1 MATNGD
7 KADED
12 ETMKINVA
20 DHVAVR
26 RAYDDATVN
35 AVVDAGYDEDHKTV
49 DAKLAFQ
56 TLALVIAC
64 VAHVVVD
71 KKDAVKQW
79 VCVWAYVAAL
89 CASYATARWVERDA
103 LLLTVG
109 RGTSA
114 DGAPATKTSQNARC
128 KDGLCVKV
136 KFKRFDERFAVI
148 VSSKSDRRCVNEDV
162 ARVEIECG
170 AYVTE
175 NGEFLEDEYEDF
187 VWKTLEAFECGKG
200 RGVDVD
206 ISSVV
211 SKMR

>member
-1 MATNGD
+1 MTTRETTE
-7 KADED
+7 ED
-12 ETMKINVA
+12 AAAVKIDVA

-35 AVVDAGYDEDHKTV
+35 AIVDAGYDEDHKTV
-49 DAKLAFQ
+49 DAKIAFQ
-56 TLALVIAC
+56 ALALTLAG

-71 KKDAVKQW
+71 KKDVVKQW
-79 VCVWAYVAAL
+79 VCVVAYVAAL

-109 RGTSA
+109 RGKNA
-114 DGAPATKTSQNARC
+114 DGAPATKSSRNARC
-128 KDGLCVKV
+128 KDGLCVKM

-148 VSSKSDRRCVNEDV
+148 VSSKSDRRCVNADV
-162 ARVEIECG
+162 ARVEVECG